1 MKQVEKRGKTVDEAV
16 KAALKDLGVGE
27 GEVDIE
33 VIEEPSKALFGLLGG
48 KEARVVVRVR
58 TEDRAAIARRLL
70 EDVLGTMGL
79 DVEIAV
85 EDREGARV
93 FNLEGPDLG
102 ILIGRRG
109 QTIDALQYLVNLAAN
124 RTGEAEKVR
133 FIIDVEGYRRRRE
146 ETLQRL
152 AERLAD
158 RVRRSGR
165 SVVLE
170 PMSAQERRVI
180 HLALQQDPYVET
192 QSEGE
197 EPHRHVVI
205 SVKR

>member
-16 KAALKDLGVGE
+16 KAALRDLGVPQE
-27 GEVDIE
+27 QVEIE

-48 KEARVVVRVR
+48 REARVVVRVR
-58 TEDRAAIARRLL
+58 TEDRAVVARRLL
-70 EDVLGTMGL
+70 EDVLGTMDL
-79 DVEIAV
+79 EVEISV
-85 EDREGARV
+85 EDREGATA

-109 QTIDALQYLVNLAAN
+109 QTVDALQYLVNLAAN
-124 RTGEAEKVR
+124 RTGDAEKVR

-146 ETLQRL
+146 ETLRSL

-158 RVRRSGR
+158 RVQRSGR

-170 PMSAQERRVI
+170 PMSAQERRII
-180 HLALQQDPYVET
+180 HLALQQNSSVET

-197 EPHRHVVI
+197 EPQRHVVI

>member
-16 KAALKDLGVGE
+16 KAALKELGVGQD
-27 GEVDIE
+27 EVDIE
-33 VIEEPSKALFGLLGG
+33 VLEEAAKGLFGLIGT
-48 KEARVVVRVR
+48 KEARVVVRLR
-58 TEDRAAIARRLL
+58 EDRRQVARRLIK
-70 EDVLGTMGL
+70 DVLAAMSLEVTIGT
-79 DVEIAV
+79 E
-85 EDREGARV
+85 EREGATV

-109 QTIDALQYLVNLAAN
+109 QTVDALQYLVNLAAN
-124 RTGEAEKVR
+124 RIGEGERAR
-133 FIIDVEGYRRRRE
+133 IIIDVEGYRRRRE

-152 AERLAD
+152 AERLAE
-158 RVRRSGR
+158 RVRRSGQ

-180 HLALQQDPYVET
+180 HLALQDNQYVGT

-197 EPHRHVVI
+197 EPQRHVVI
-205 SVKR
+205 SLKR

>member
-16 KAALKDLGVGE
+16 RAALKELGVGQD
-27 GEVDIE
+27 EVDIE
-33 VIEEPSKALFGLLGG
+33 VLEEAAKGLFGLIGT
-48 KEARVVVRVR
+48 KEARVVVRLR
-58 TEDRAAIARRLL
+58 EDRRQVARRLIK
-70 EDVLGTMGL
+70 DVLAAMSLEVTIGT
-79 DVEIAV
+79 E
-85 EDREGARV
+85 EREGATV

-109 QTIDALQYLVNLAAN
+109 QTVDALQYLVNLAAN
-124 RTGEAEKVR
+124 RIGEGEKAR
-133 FIIDVEGYRRRRE
+133 IIIDVEGYRRRRE

-152 AERLAD
+152 AERLAE
-158 RVRRSGR
+158 RVRRSGQ

-180 HLALQQDPYVET
+180 HLALQDNQYVGT

-197 EPHRHVVI
+197 EPQRHVVI
-205 SVKR
+205 SLKR

>member
-16 KAALKDLGVGE
+16 KAALKELGVGQD
-27 GEVDIE
+27 EVDIE
-33 VIEEPSKALFGLLGG
+33 VLEEAAKGLFGLIGT
-48 KEARVVVRVR
+48 KEARVVVRLR
-58 TEDRAAIARRLL
+58 EDRRQVARRLIK
-70 EDVLGTMGL
+70 DVLAAMSLEVTIGT
-79 DVEIAV
+79 E
-85 EDREGARV
+85 EREGATV

-109 QTIDALQYLVNLAAN
+109 QTVDALQYLVNLAAN
-124 RTGEAEKVR
+124 RIGEGEKAR
-133 FIIDVEGYRRRRE
+133 IIIDVEGYRRRRE

-152 AERLAD
+152 AERLAE
-158 RVRRSGR
+158 RVRRSGQ

-180 HLALQQDPYVET
+180 HLALQDNQYVGT

-197 EPHRHVVI
+197 EPQRHVVI
-205 SVKR
+205 SLKR

>member
-16 KAALKDLGVGE
+16 KAALKELGVGQD
-27 GEVDIE
+27 EVDIE
-33 VIEEPSKALFGLLGG
+33 VLEEAAKGLFGLIGT
-48 KEARVVVRVR
+48 KEARVVVRLR
-58 TEDRAAIARRLL
+58 EDRRQVARRLI
-70 EDVLGTMGL
+70 EDVLAAMSLEVTIGT
-79 DVEIAV
+79 E
-85 EDREGARV
+85 EREGATV

-109 QTIDALQYLVNLAAN
+109 QTVDALQYLVNLAAN
-124 RTGEAEKVR
+124 RIGEGERAR
-133 FIIDVEGYRRRRE
+133 IIIDVEGYRRRRE

-152 AERLAD
+152 AERLAE
-158 RVRRSGR
+158 RVRRSGQ

-180 HLALQQDPYVET
+180 HLALQDNQYVGT

-197 EPHRHVVI
+197 EPQRHVVI
-205 SVKR
+205 SLKR

>member
-16 KAALKDLGVGE
+16 KAALKELGVGQD
-27 GEVDIE
+27 EVDIE
-33 VIEEPSKALFGLLGG
+33 VLEEAAKGLFGLIGT
-48 KEARVVVRVR
+48 KEARVVVRLR
-58 TEDRAAIARRLL
+58 EDRRQVARRLIK
-70 EDVLGTMGL
+70 DVLAAMSLEVTIGT
-79 DVEIAV
+79 DE
-85 EDREGARV
+85 REGATV

-109 QTIDALQYLVNLAAN
+109 QTVDALQYLVNLAAN
-124 RTGEAEKVR
+124 RIGEGEKAR
-133 FIIDVEGYRRRRE
+133 IIIDVEGYRRRRE

-152 AERLAD
+152 AERLAE
-158 RVRRSGR
+158 RVRRSGQ

-180 HLALQQDPYVET
+180 HLALQDNQYVGT

-197 EPHRHVVI
+197 EPQRHVVI
-205 SVKR
+205 SLKR

>member
-16 KAALKDLGVGE
+16 RAALKELGVGQD
-27 GEVDIE
+27 EVDIE
-33 VIEEPSKALFGLLGG
+33 VLEEAAKGLFGLIGT
-48 KEARVVVRVR
+48 KEARVVVRLR
-58 TEDRAAIARRLL
+58 EDRRQVARRLIR
-70 EDVLGTMGL
+70 DVLAAMSLEVTIGT
-79 DVEIAV
+79 E
-85 EDREGARV
+85 EREGATV

-109 QTIDALQYLVNLAAN
+109 QTVDALQYLVNLAAN
-124 RTGEAEKVR
+124 RIGEGEKAR
-133 FIIDVEGYRRRRE
+133 IIIDVEGYRRRRE

-152 AERLAD
+152 AERLAE
-158 RVRRSGR
+158 RVRRSGQ

-180 HLALQQDPYVET
+180 HLALQDNQYVGT

-197 EPHRHVVI
+197 EPQRHVVI
-205 SVKR
+205 SLKR